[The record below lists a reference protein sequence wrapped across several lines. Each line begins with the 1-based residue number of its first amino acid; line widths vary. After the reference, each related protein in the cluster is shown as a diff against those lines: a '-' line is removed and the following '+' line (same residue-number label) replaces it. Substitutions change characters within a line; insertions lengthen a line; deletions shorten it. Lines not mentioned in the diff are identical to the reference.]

1 MEENARLSLTSMFVR
16 VEKDSLVSTVNVS
29 TWLIISLSLFR
40 KSIVVFGIL
49 TRRAISA
56 FG

>member
-1 MEENARLSLTSMFVR
+1 MEENARLSLTSMFAR

-29 TWLIISLSLFR
+29 IWLIISLSLFR
-40 KSIVVFGIL
+40 KSIVVFEIL